1 MLIDA
6 HQHYWDP
13 AAVAYPWM
21 DPADTVLHRRY
32 GPEDVA
38 PHLARHGIDGSV
50 LVQSADSDADTD
62 AMLAIGRTH
71 RHVWGVVGYVPLDE
85 PDRLVARLE
94 ALRREPLFC
103 GVRNLIHDRPDPDWL
118 LRPAVVDGL
127 RRLEAA
133 DIPFDLVAVIPR
145 HLEVLL
151 RLRDLLP
158 DLRIAIDH
166 LGKPPFGAGDHH
178 PWYGL
183 IRSAA
188 AREGVVA
195 KLSGLYPSL
204 VGADTDL
211 RPWFDLALELFGPD
225 RLMLGSDWPIAELAG
240 GFDPTWERLI
250 AALEEYDDDTVA
262 RLSSGTAL
270 SFYGLTP
277 RSAAAP

>member
-21 DPADTVLHRRY
+21 DPADAVLHRRY
-32 GPEDVA
+32 GPEDLA
-38 PHLARHGIDGSV
+38 PHLERHGIDGTV

-62 AMLAIGRTH
+62 SMLAIATAH
-71 RHVWGVVGYVPLDE
+71 HHVWGVVGYVPLED
-85 PDRLVARLE
+85 PDRLVARLDT
-94 ALRREPLFC
+94 LRSEPLFC

-118 LRPAVVDGL
+118 LLPEVVEGL
-127 RRLEAA
+127 RRLERA

-158 DLRIAIDH
+158 DLRIVIDH
-166 LGKPPFGAGDHH
+166 FGKPPFGADDDH

-183 IRSAA
+183 IMSAA
-188 AREGVVA
+188 ARDGVVA
-195 KLSGLYPSL
+195 KLSGLYPTL
-204 VGADTDL
+204 AGAEADL
-211 RPWFDLALELFGPD
+211 RPWFDRALELFGPD

-240 GFDPTWERLI
+240 GFDPTWESLI
-250 AALEEYDDDTVA
+250 ATLEEYDDDTVA
-262 RLSSGTAL
+262 RLRSGTAL
-270 SFYGLTP
+270 DFYGLSP
-277 RSAAAP
+277 RSEAAR